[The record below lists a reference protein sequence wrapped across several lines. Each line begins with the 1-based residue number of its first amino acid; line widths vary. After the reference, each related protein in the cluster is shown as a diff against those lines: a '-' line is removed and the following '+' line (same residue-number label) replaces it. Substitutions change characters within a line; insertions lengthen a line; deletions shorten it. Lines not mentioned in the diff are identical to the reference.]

1 MRRVNDVRH
10 AVREPDIGMPG
21 YGAPAGTPRS
31 GTFRCAAVRVARARC
46 YDHRVRL
53 VETPSSWSTLV
64 RIVAEADD
72 REVAELLDLEERNE
86 IALLRAVRRQRE
98 RAASRV
104 AAKSI
109 AIERGFVD
117 LPSRIRFT
125 KSDERPVVLVDGVEP
140 MLFVSF
146 SHTAGIGAAA
156 LHDAPVGI
164 DLEHERVIDP
174 RATKFFLRD
183 TELAIAA
190 SSSVANAL
198 LHWWCAKEAAFKLA
212 ADYPTLL
219 RVPLALE
226 SESAEGLVFRGPHG
240 ARVETVRLSASL
252 VAALAM

>member
-1 MRRVNDVRH
+1 MRFV
-10 AVREPDIGMPG
+10 EIP
-21 YGAPAGTPRS
+21 S
-31 GTFRCAAVRVARARC
+31 GW
-46 YDHRVRL
+46 
-53 VETPSSWSTLV
+53 SSIV
-64 RIVAEADD
+64 RIVEDAGE
-72 REVAELLDLEERNE
+72 REIEELLDLEERNE

-125 KSDERPVVLVDGVEP
+125 RSDARPVVLVDGVEP

-183 TELAIAA
+183 DELALAV
-190 SSSVANAL
+190 SSSVENAL

-219 RVPLALE
+219 RVPLVLE
-226 SESAEGLVFRGPHG
+226 SESSAGLVLRGPHG
-240 ARVETVRLSASL
+240 SRVETVRLGSSL
-252 VAALAM
+252 VAALAIG